1 MRPADI
7 AALRI
12 DFSDWFTSL
21 SPRDQRLASGLT
33 RGESMSAVANMFRIM
48 AGRVSQLRRD
58 LSESWQQFVGEP
70 AYGCG

>member
-12 DFSDWFTSL
+12 EFSDWFTSL
-21 SPRDQRLASGLT
+21 WPRDQRLASGLA
-33 RGESMSAVANMFRIM
+33 RGESTSAMANMFRIT

-58 LSESWQQFVGEP
+58 L
-70 AYGCG
+70 